1 MRSIVTRPALRY
13 HGGKW
18 RLAPWI
24 TSYFPDHVCY
34 VEPFGG
40 GGSVLLWKAPSFA
53 EVYNDLNGDVVN
65 FFRVLREH
73 PDALLRAIELTPY
86 SRREYLDARRIEP
99 KDNEIERARKFYVL
113 TSQGR
118 GRAGAA
124 EPGGWRFMSRAT
136 RFRTP
141 AQDWHEHEHLW
152 LIVQRL
158 KRVQIESDDAATVIR
173 RYDGP
178 GTLFYVDPPYVSS
191 TRGRHLYQI
200 DMDDAQHIALAEL
213 LHEVDGAV
221 IVSGYPSALYDR
233 LFAGWRREERVVMKD
248 NQAGAATEVLWL
260 SPNVRVQGSLFE

>member
-1 MRSIVTRPALRY
+1 MSEVTRPALRY

-24 TSYFPDHVCY
+24 ISFFPEHICY

-40 GGSVLLWKAPSFA
+40 GASVLLRKTPSFA

-65 FFRVLREH
+65 FFTVLREE

-86 SRREYLDARRIEP
+86 SRQEYRDARQLDHG
-99 KDNEIERARKFYVL
+99 DNEIERARKFYVWAQ
-113 TSQGR
+113 QGR
-118 GRAGAA
+118 GRAGAE
-124 EPGGWRFMSRAT
+124 EPGGWRFMSKAT

-141 AQDWHEHEHLW
+141 AQDWCEHEHLW

-178 GTLFYVDPPYVSS
+178 GTLFYVDPPYVGS
-191 TRGRHLYQI
+191 TRGRHLYRF
-200 DMDDAQHIALAEL
+200 DMDDEQHVDLAGL
-213 LHEVDGAV
+213 LHEVQGAV

-233 LFAGWRREERVVMKD
+233 LFADWRREERVVMKD

-260 SPNVRVQGSLFE
+260 SPRVRVTNRLFD